1 MDFWLKI
8 NIFGQRASDDARLIP
23 IENQSAT
30 AMKQAEKQFY
40 QTPAVQVIGVEQ
52 GYAVCTSGGTEP
64 FTDGG
69 NYGDNLFN

>member
-1 MDFWLKI
+1 
-8 NIFGQRASDDARLIP
+8 
-23 IENQSAT
+23 
-30 AMKQAEKQFY
+30 MKQAEKQFY
-40 QTPAVQVIGVEQ
+40 QAPAVQVIGVEQ